1 LAEAERI
8 VEICEEAGI
17 TLMINQQA
25 RWAPYHTAMKVLI
38 DRGCLGHLYSVLHVH
53 RQCQDSIDSTWL
65 TTPDLTIIDNG
76 IHYVDLS
83 RYFTGR
89 TPRWVKTTTTRVPG
103 QHAMD
108 PMIYTILCE
117 YEPADL
123 MSTLH
128 FNNIAPALHHSPY
141 LWHIDGTDAS
151 ASIARHGPLRDGRTE
166 LTISFKE
173 DPDQRQVFHIHGS
186 WFPDA
191 WGGTMGEMQR
201 ALAAGVEPQV
211 SGRDNLNSIRITN
224 AAVESSKTG
233 QTVEIPPE

>member
-1 LAEAERI
+1 MRRRT
-8 VEICEEAGI
+8 I

-53 RQCQDSIDSTWL
+53 RQFQDSIDSTWL

-103 QHAMD
+103 QNAID
-108 PMIYTILCE
+108 PMIYSILCE

-141 LWHIDGTDAS
+141 LWHIDGTD
-151 ASIARHGPLRDGRTE
+151 RLRFDCA
-166 LTISFKE
+166 I
-173 DPDQRQVFHIHGS
+173 
-186 WFPDA
+186 WFPSRWAD
-191 WGGTMGEMQR
+191 GTHHLVQR
-201 ALAAGVEPQV
+201 GP
-211 SGRDNLNSIRITN
+211 
-224 AAVESSKTG
+224 
-233 QTVEIPPE
+233 